1 MKALSRPTYLKI
13 VLASAWYD
21 LVASAPFAT
30 PWTFALL
37 HEAVSRFNQML
48 GGAPLPAF
56 GPLQTMLANM
66 MGTVVVIWSVLRL
79 LEPSVRLGRFDGAGR
94 FLFASWMAW
103 ALLATGAPI
112 LWVMVIPEFAW
123 GAIQWWPVAPAR
135 QYTSGLG
142 SVRSSSSDA
151 ASSASLATTP

>member
-1 MKALSRPTYLKI
+1 MKPLSHPTYLKI

-21 LVASAPFAT
+21 LVASALFAT

-37 HEAVSRFNQML
+37 HGAVSRANQML

-56 GPLQTMLANM
+56 GPLQTMLASM
-66 MGTVVVIWSVLRL
+66 MGTVVVIWSVVRL

-94 FLFASWMAW
+94 FLFSSWMAW

-112 LWVMVIPEFAW
+112 LWMMVVPEFAW
-123 GAIQWWPVAPAR
+123 GVIQWWPVASAR
-135 QYTSGLG
+135 QYTSGFG
-142 SVRSSSSDA
+142 SVRSSSSEA

>member
-1 MKALSRPTYLKI
+1 MPRFSHATFLKI

-21 LVASAPFAT
+21 LILSAPFAT

-37 HEAVSRFNQML
+37 HGAVSGLNQSL

-56 GPLQTMLANM
+56 GPMQTMLASM
-66 MGTVVVIWSVLRL
+66 MGTVVVIWSLVRL
-79 LEPSVRLGRFDGAGR
+79 LGPTVRWGRFDGAGR
-94 FLFASWMAW
+94 FLFASWMSW

-112 LWVMVIPEFAW
+112 LWMMVIPEFAW
-123 GAIQWWPVAPAR
+123 GVIQWWPVAPAR
-135 QYTSGLG
+135 QYTSGFG

>member
-1 MKALSRPTYLKI
+1 MTPLSRPAYLKI

-21 LVASAPFAT
+21 LIASALFAT

-37 HEAVSRFNQML
+37 HDAVSRFNQLL

-56 GPLQTMLANM
+56 GPLQTMMANM
-66 MGTVVVIWSVLRL
+66 MGTVVVIWSIVRL
-79 LEPSVRLGRFDGAGR
+79 LEPTVRWGRFDGAGR
-94 FLFASWMAW
+94 FLFSSWMAC

-112 LWVMVIPEFAW
+112 LWMTVIPEFAW
-123 GAIQWWPVAPAR
+123 GVIQWWPVAED
-135 QYTSGLG
+135 QYTSGFG

-151 ASSASLATTP
+151 ASSASRATTP